1 MVDFWA
7 FILPAPWCCLEVLTY
22 RDIERERARQHQS
35 STRLMNNSQFPL
47 QTTEK
52 RPAWDLPF
60 HPWLQVKPEKEQNES
75 QLFPCIRKW
84 TEAEMGSRPNCS
96 FKREQLF
103 TYIAAVTPWRPSFRR
118 LLVWLVYMLACD
130 GLQKITLRRVIF
142 WRRVTWMLSYWLRRF
157 YGRKTI
163 RTLGTLTRNLPFQ
176 ANPNKERRTWLVT
189 INLGGCSQKS
199 P

>member
-1 MVDFWA
+1 MCS
-7 FILPAPWCCLEVLTY
+7 APTFA
-22 RDIERERARQHQS
+22 I
-35 STRLMNNSQFPL
+35 
-47 QTTEK
+47 
-52 RPAWDLPF
+52 
-60 HPWLQVKPEKEQNES
+60 KPEERRNLRRRKTKASFFHAFES
-75 QLFPCIRKW
+75 GPRQRWEVARTVVSSANNFSLSCRYPLK
-84 TEAEMGSRPNCS
+84 TEDHRFGG
-96 FKREQLF
+96 FL
-103 TYIAAVTPWRPSFRR
+103 TG
-118 LLVWLVYMLACD
+118 LYMLACD

-176 ANPNKERRTWLVT
+176 ANPNKVRRTWLVA